1 MEAFPVKELPGSQ
14 VYFHLVTS
22 ANAHRP
28 LLVIAVVSP
37 ALPLGVS
44 GSISDAISGC
54 VPDSVSG
61 SVFSGADTS

>member
-1 MEAFPVKELPGSQ
+1 MPTVLS
-14 VYFHLVTS
+14 
-22 ANAHRP
+22 
-28 LLVIAVVSP
+28 LVIAVVSL